1 MSNTRIYIYNLYNCL
16 QLGWDGGKKKFLVQS
31 EGWTFSSVVESS
43 QLMTINLLLIIRCV
57 LDWKEHSFNLMR
69 LNHLNGS
76 VGKTLYS
83 RFSWDNA
90 QLSSCCS
97 SCLLWI
103 HAHYQL
109 STSGWLLN
117 NDLVDPYQQGGHHVH
132 RGQLLHILAGGSRGE
147 VESENRH
154 V

>member
-90 QLSSCCS
+90 QLSYCCS

-117 NDLVDPYQQGGHHVH
+117 IITLNLVELSRIESWSIYWFSINL
-132 RGQLLHILAGGSRGE
+132 QLMFNFITIFLM
-147 VESENRH
+147 
-154 V
+154 